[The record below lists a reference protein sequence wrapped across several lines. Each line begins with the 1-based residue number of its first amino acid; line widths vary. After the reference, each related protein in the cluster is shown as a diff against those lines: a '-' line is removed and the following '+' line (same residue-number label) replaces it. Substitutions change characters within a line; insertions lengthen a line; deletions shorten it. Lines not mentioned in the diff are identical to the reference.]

1 MAVRIRMKRLGRR
14 KRPFY
19 RLVAIDSKTRRE
31 GVEIERLGWFDPL
44 NKDNHFNLNED
55 RIKHWLGIGASAS
68 HAAKGLFKKAG
79 LSYKWHL
86 EKNGASEEEVAQ
98 LLDKWHSNKSLKAE
112 NTKEVPVVEEAP
124 VENLES
130 DEEIVEVSAESETEN
145 NTVEET
151 PPSTKEE
158 KVKEVS
164 TDKPSEDEKPEESKV
179 TEKKAPKKAEKKVA
193 KEEKVNEVST
203 DKPSE
208 DEKPE
213 ESKVT
218 EKKAPKKAGKKVA
231 KEENPVD
238 EKSEKKLE
246 AEKKPAKKESE

>member
-1 MAVRIRMKRLGRR
+1 MKRLGRR

-86 EKNGASEEEVAQ
+86 EKNGASEEEVT
-98 LLDKWHSNKSLKAE
+98 LLLEKWHSNKSLKAE

-130 DEEIVEVSAESETEN
+130 DEEVVEVSAESETEIN
-145 NTVEET
+145 IVEET
-151 PPSTKEE
+151 PPSTKEK
-158 KVKEVS
+158 KVEEAS
-164 TDKPSEDEKPEESKV
+164 ADKPSKDAKPKESKV

-193 KEEKVNEVST
+193 KEEKPV
-203 DKPSE
+203 KA
-208 DEKPE
+208 EK
-213 ESKVT
+213 
-218 EKKAPKKAGKKVA
+218 
-231 KEENPVD
+231 PVD

-246 AEKKPAKKESE
+246 AEKKSAKKESE